1 MKKGWLKNTTM
12 EWILTVAD
20 KYGFEPETVE
30 GIYGEMA
37 QKYPTRAKSKTL
49 EFIHLYSE
57 GRNENG
63 NSIESC

>member
-49 EFIHLYSE
+49 EFIHLYVE
-57 GRNENG
+57 GRKEDGSNVE
-63 NSIESC
+63 

>member
-1 MKKGWLKNTTM
+1 MENGWLRNTTI
-12 EWILTVAD
+12 EWIKTVAD

-37 QKYPTRAKSKTL
+37 EKYPTRRKSKTL
-49 EFIHLYSE
+49 EFIHLYLE

>member
-1 MKKGWLKNTTM
+1 MD
-12 EWILTVAD
+12 WIMTVAD

-37 QKYPTRAKSKTL
+37 EKYPTHRKSKTL

-57 GRNENG
+57 GRKEDG
-63 NSIESC
+63 SYTEL